1 VKMAMRHSVNLVFI
15 RLMRDIAHHYM
26 LQVPGSSARILED
39 MDNPVRKQY
48 LERFADQES
57 KVFMLRFYHKYRG
70 KTAKQIM
77 EAMLADLKATP
88 RRLAAIHRYLVPEA
102 TLEEFTAFMEKHL
115 PTFKETGSKTLQEY
129 YDQFGPDK
137 FSLADQGY
145 ISQVHPLELW
155 LASYISNHPQ
165 TNWDEIVTASEKERL
180 EVYSWLMRTK
190 RKNAQDR
197 RIRNLLEME
206 AFLEIHKDWKRL
218 GYPFNS
224 LVPSYAT
231 SIGSSA
237 DRPAALAEL
246 MAILVNDGV
255 RPPAALLTSMHFA
268 EGTPYETLLQR
279 QPAVGE
285 RVIPSEV
292 ARAVRGVLRD
302 IVQNGTASRINKAL
316 IGQDGNEIPIGGK
329 TGTGDHRYVTYRA
342 GGGVKESKVVNRS
355 ATFVFYIGDRFYGTL
370 TAFVPGADAAHFDFT
385 SALPVSIL
393 RLLLPSLEPLVTA
406 PAMEPPVSAKMGAP
420 VMEEK
425 VQAETPAQAAPPAP
439 EAETVPVV
447 PAAEDDAADDA
458 PAPAEEDMP
467 DTVPAPATAP

>member
-1 VKMAMRHSVNLVFI
+1 
-15 RLMRDIAHHYM
+15 
-26 LQVPGSSARILED
+26 
-39 MDNPVRKQY
+39 
-48 LERFADQES
+48 
-57 KVFMLRFYHKYRG
+57 
-70 KTAKQIM
+70 
-77 EAMLADLKATP
+77 
-88 RRLAAIHRYLVPEA
+88 
-102 TLEEFTAFMEKHL
+102 EKHL
-115 PTFKETGSKTLQEY
+115 PTFKETGTQTLQKY

-145 ISQVHPLELW
+145 IAQVHPLELW
-155 LASYISNHPQ
+155 LASYISTHPQ
-165 TNWDEIVTASEKERL
+165 TIWTEIVTASEKERL

-218 GYPFNS
+218 GYPFSS

-231 SIGSSA
+231 AIGSSA

-255 RPPAALLTSMHFA
+255 RPPAALLTSMNFA
-268 EGTPYETLLQR
+268 EGTPYEVLLQR
-279 QPAVGE
+279 QPAIGE

-302 IVQNGTASRINKAL
+302 IVQKGTASRINGAL
-316 IGQDGNEIPIGGK
+316 LGKDGNEIPIGGK

-342 GGGVKESKVVNRS
+342 GGAVKESKVVNRS

-370 TAFVPGADAAHFDFT
+370 TAFVPGSDAAHFEFT
-385 SALPVSIL
+385 SSLPVTIL

-406 PAMEPPVSAKMGAP
+406 PAME
-420 VMEEK
+420 
-425 VQAETPAQAAPPAP
+425 TPAFGKVVEPVKVVNTPTPPAAPA
-439 EAETVPVV
+439 V
-447 PAAEDDAADDA
+447 PAD
-458 PAPAEEDMP
+458 AEEEPLP
-467 DTVPAPATAP
+467 DYQPELEEEPLPAAPTATP